1 MSFDRRFNP
10 LTQRLTRMSRCLTH
24 RAAAPA
30 IAFGA
35 AALLLSAS
43 VQAAQ
48 IAQAAEP
55 PNVCPAL
62 QHIVDAPN
70 FKQLHDEPAAQLPGV
85 ASADD
90 CRANSHAY
98 DCHWR
103 AHWEADGVVSD
114 PLEELG
120 ADIAACFPNVVHD
133 LNTPTR
139 QHFVVTNGDRRIN
152 VTASVQGPNELRLR
166 IAR

>member
-10 LTQRLTRMSRCLTH
+10 LTQRLTRMSRFLTH

-30 IAFGA
+30 IALGA

-48 IAQAAEP
+48 MAQPAEP
-55 PNVCPAL
+55 ANVCPAL
-62 QHIVDAPN
+62 QHIVAAPD

-90 CRANSHAY
+90 CHANSHAY

-166 IAR
+166 IVR

>member
-1 MSFDRRFNP
+1 MSFDRRLRH
-10 LTQRLTRMSRCLTH
+10 LTQRFTRMSR
-24 RAAAPA
+24 APLA
-30 IAFGA
+30 HPGFMFGA
-35 AALLLSAS
+35 AALLLSLGA
-43 VQAAQ
+43 QAAQ
-48 IAQAAEP
+48 LTQVAEP
-55 PNVCPAL
+55 ANVCPAL
-62 QHIVDAPN
+62 THIVLAPN
-70 FKQLHDEPAAQLPGV
+70 FRQLHDEPAAQLPDV

-90 CRANSHAY
+90 CRASGHSY

-103 AHWEADGVVSD
+103 AHWQADGVVTD

-139 QHFVVTNGDRRIN
+139 QHFVVTAGTRRVE

-166 IAR
+166 VAR